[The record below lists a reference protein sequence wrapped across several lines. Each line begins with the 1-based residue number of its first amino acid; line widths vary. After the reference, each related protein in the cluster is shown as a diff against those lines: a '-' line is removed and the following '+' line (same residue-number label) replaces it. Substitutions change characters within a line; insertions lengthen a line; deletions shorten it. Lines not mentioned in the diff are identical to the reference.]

1 MLALLARILGLWLV
15 AAALVELVVD
25 ATRSIAN
32 SGIEITPLGGSWLAQ
47 VPARLTGTEPLTP
60 QDLEAMVNPLVWNAL
75 LRWLLM
81 LPGWAV
87 LGVVGFA
94 LLYIGRRRDERD
106 LLA

>member
-32 SGIEITPLGGSWLAQ
+32 SVLTITPLGESWLAQ
-47 VPARLTGTEPLTP
+47 VPSLLAGTEPLTP
-60 QDLEAMVNPLVWNAL
+60 DDLEAMINPILWNAV

-87 LGVVGFA
+87 FGVVGFA
-94 LLYIGRRRDERD
+94 LLYAGRRRDERD
-106 LLA
+106 PLA